1 MRARRLLR
9 GRWVRMEF
17 FTEVVGTSIKIYALM
32 TPPAVLSAFI
42 SGTKGFDKK
51 RKSAV
56 AAKAS
61 TAIFLIGVTLFL
73 FGPHL
78 FSLFGFTLDAFRIGA
93 GVLLFLTA
101 VSLMNDDGKD
111 ALSGKEGDI
120 SVVPLAIPL
129 GMGPASIGAVMV
141 MGASA
146 TEMHQVLVGVFSLLA
161 AAMGMFLLLRMA
173 DGVVKALHRTGIAV
187 LSKLTGLLLAAI
199 AAQVIFT
206 GIRAFL
212 G

>member
-1 MRARRLLR
+1 M
-9 GRWVRMEF
+9 
-17 FTEVVGTSIKIYALM
+17 
-32 TPPAVLSAFI
+32 
-42 SGTKGFDKK
+42 
-51 RKSAV
+51 
-56 AAKAS
+56 
-61 TAIFLIGVTLFL
+61 TLFL

-78 FSLFGFTLDAFRIGA
+78 FALFGFTLDAFRIGA

-101 VSLMNDDGKD
+101 VSLMNDDGKEVT
-111 ALSGKEGDI
+111 AGKDGDI

-146 TEMHQVLVGVFSLLA
+146 KGLEQTLVGVLSLLLA
-161 AAMGMFLLLRMA
+161 ALGMFVLLRMA
-173 DGVVKALHRTGIAV
+173 DTVVRALHRTGIAV

>member
-1 MRARRLLR
+1 MDNGL
-9 GRWVRMEF
+9 VSD
-17 FTEVVGTSIKIYALM
+17 VVSTSIKIYALM

-42 SGTKGFDKK
+42 SGTKEYSKEQ
-51 RKSAV
+51 KSAV
-56 AAKAS
+56 ALKTS
-61 TAIFLIGVTLFL
+61 SAIFIIGVVLYL
-73 FGPHL
+73 FGSNL

-101 VSLMNDDGKD
+101 ISLMNDDGKQTQTQKD
-111 ALSGKEGDI
+111 GDI

-141 MGASA
+141 MGAS
-146 TEMHQVLVGVFSLLA
+146 TKNLHEILVGVFSLFFA
-161 AAMGMFLLLRMA
+161 AVGIFLLLRLA
-173 DGVVKALHRTGIAV
+173 DGVAKMLHRNGIAV

-206 GIRAFL
+206 GLKAFMRQ
-212 G
+212 

>member
-1 MRARRLLR
+1 MDIFA
-9 GRWVRMEF
+9 EI
-17 FTEVVGTSIKIYALM
+17 VGSSIKLYALM

-42 SGTKGFDKK
+42 SGTKDYTSEQKA
-51 RKSAV
+51 AV
-56 AAKAS
+56 AAKTS
-61 TAIFLIGVTLFL
+61 TAIFTIGVVLYL
-73 FGPHL
+73 FGSHL
-78 FSLFGFTLDAFRIGA
+78 FDLFGFTLDAFRIGA

-101 VSLMNDDGKD
+101 VSLMSDNGSQTHAKT
-111 ALSGKEGDI
+111 EGDI

-141 MGASA
+141 MGAS
-146 TEMHQVLVGVFSLLA
+146 TNSLSEMLIGVFALLLA
-161 AAMGMFLLLRMA
+161 SLGMFLLLRLA
-173 DGVVKALHRTGIAV
+173 DKVARALRRTGIAV

-212 G
+212 K

>member
-1 MRARRLLR
+1 MDTSLIS
-9 GRWVRMEF
+9 
-17 FTEVVGTSIKIYALM
+17 EVTGTSIKLYALM

-42 SGTKGFDKK
+42 SSTKLF
-51 RKSAV
+51 SEEQ
-56 AAKAS
+56 KARTALKTS
-61 TAIFLIGVTLFL
+61 LAIFTIGVTLYL

-78 FSLFGFTLDAFRIGA
+78 FGLFGFTLDAFRIGA

-101 VSLMNDDGKD
+101 ISLMNDDG
-111 ALSGKEGDI
+111 SRESHQHEGNDI

-146 TEMHQVLVGVFSLLA
+146 HSVREMVVGVTALLVA
-161 AAMGMFLLLRMA
+161 ALGMYALLRLA
-173 DGVVKALHRTGIAV
+173 DVVARVLRRTGIAV

-206 GIRAFL
+206 GIQAFMK
-212 G
+212 

>member
-1 MRARRLLR
+1 MDNGLISD
-9 GRWVRMEF
+9 
-17 FTEVVGTSIKIYALM
+17 VVSTSIKIYALM

-42 SGTKGFDKK
+42 SGTKEYSKEQ
-51 RKSAV
+51 KSAV
-56 AAKAS
+56 ALKTS
-61 TAIFLIGVTLFL
+61 SAIFIIGVVLYL
-73 FGPHL
+73 FGSNL

-101 VSLMNDDGKD
+101 ISLMNDDGSHAQTQKD
-111 ALSGKEGDI
+111 GDI

-141 MGASA
+141 MGAS
-146 TEMHQVLVGVFSLLA
+146 TTNLHEMLVGVFSLFFA
-161 AAMGMFLLLRMA
+161 AVGIFLLLRMA
-173 DGVVKALHRTGIAV
+173 DGVAKMLHRTGIAV

-206 GIRAFL
+206 GMKAFMRQ
-212 G
+212 

>member
-1 MRARRLLR
+1 
-9 GRWVRMEF
+9 MEF

-51 RKSAV
+51 QKSMV
-56 AAKAS
+56 AAKTSA
-61 TAIFLIGVTLFL
+61 AIFLIGVTLFL

-161 AAMGMFLLLRMA
+161 AAFGMFVLLRMA
-173 DGVVKALHRTGIAV
+173 DGVVRALHRTGIAV
-187 LSKLTGLLLAAI
+187 LSKLTGLLLAAS